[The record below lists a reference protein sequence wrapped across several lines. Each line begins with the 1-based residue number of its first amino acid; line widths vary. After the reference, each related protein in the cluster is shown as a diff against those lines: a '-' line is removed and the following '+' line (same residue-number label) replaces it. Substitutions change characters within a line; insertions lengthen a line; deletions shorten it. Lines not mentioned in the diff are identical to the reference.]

1 MTLNIDHIF
10 IKIDKEDNGI
20 RLTTDNENWFIAN
33 QTFEET
39 KKILE
44 INYKIVKGHFQDKT
58 GQLVTDTDLENVCFK
73 IVLHYFQMYNHWRTM
88 YKRQT
93 NRDLTFLQKDFEHP
107 YTSYQIIDYFKNK
120 YPDNYADKCESMLEM
135 TSEQF
140 KEYSIRKEQFENR

>member
-10 IKIDKEDNGI
+10 IKIDKEDKGI
-20 RLTTDNENWFIAN
+20 RLTTDNESWFIPN
-33 QTFEET
+33 QTIEET

-120 YPDNYADKCESMLEM
+120 YPDNYADQCETMLEM

>member
-10 IKIDKEDNGI
+10 VKIDKEDNGI
-20 RLTTDNENWFIAN
+20 RLTTDNENWFIPN
-33 QTFEET
+33 QTIEET

-120 YPDNYADKCESMLEM
+120 YPDNYADKCETMLEM
-135 TSEQF
+135 TSE
-140 KEYSIRKEQFENR
+140 